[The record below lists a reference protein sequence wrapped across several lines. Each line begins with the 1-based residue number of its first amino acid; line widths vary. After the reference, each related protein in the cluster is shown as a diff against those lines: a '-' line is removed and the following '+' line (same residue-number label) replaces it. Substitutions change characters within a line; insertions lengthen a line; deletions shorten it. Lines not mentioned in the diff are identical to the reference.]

1 MKLNSTLLL
10 CYFLS
15 KIKKL
20 WMISIVAVASSQL
33 AAQPLNCTGTTV
45 MYATFND
52 TMNTKPTGIHPVA
65 FLNGAVG
72 PAMGTGPF
80 VITAP
85 DGVTKG
91 TALLAACPYT
101 GRLYYMTGMSTSGG
115 TKDIYSFNPVTGA
128 RVRLATTPA
137 SLNNYHFVKAAVY
150 VNQYIYA
157 LGVHRQPGSG
167 DQVLIRF
174 STCGASPSAG
184 CGVVEILGYIPAA
197 TVPAVNMF
205 NGDLAF
211 SGNGDM
217 YMAVS
222 KLNTATNTYTDAA
235 MYKIKYADLPVVPGI
250 GNIPVSFLY
259 DLDLLD
265 GTAVNG
271 VAFDLSGSLFVSAT
285 RPSPAGR
292 LSELYRV
299 FGNNN
304 LVKVNTFGPVPAN
317 SIITDLASCVFPGGV
332 LNKTFVTLNTEV
344 MCNKVQLN
352 WEVPS
357 ASGISYFEIQQK
369 KTDEADFHSVKRVN
383 AVQDQNDYTVTDVLP
398 VFDEKYEYRI
408 LIQTNDG
415 QVLYSNHTTAH
426 IKGNGQMMT
435 MAPNPFTSCAVIIKD
450 AKIKGE
456 VYFKIFDDAG
466 ILVWSE
472 KSRLQPGAQYYRLQ
486 GTERLAPGNY
496 VLEMQALSLQLT
508 ERKRIQKTGNQ

>member
-10 CYFLS
+10 GYFLNHIR
-15 KIKKL
+15 KFWL
-20 WMISIVAVASSQL
+20 ISIVVLASFQL
-33 AAQPLNCTGTTV
+33 TAQPLNCTGTTV

-52 TMNTKPTGIHPVA
+52 TTGTRPTGIHPVA
-65 FLNGAVG
+65 FSNGAVG

-91 TALLAACPYT
+91 TALLAACPFT

-128 RVRLATTPA
+128 RVRIATTPS

-157 LGVHRQPGSG
+157 LGVHRQPGTG

-174 STCGASPSAG
+174 STCGATPTTG
-184 CGVVEILGYIPAA
+184 CGTVQILGYIPAA

-211 SGNGDM
+211 NSSGDM

-222 KLNTATNTYTDAA
+222 KLNTATNLFTDAA
-235 MYKIKYADLPVVPGI
+235 MYRIKYADLPTVPGT
-250 GNIPVSFLY
+250 GNIPVTFMY

-265 GTAVNG
+265 STAVNG
-271 VAFDLSGSLFVSAT
+271 VAFDLTGSLFVSAT
-285 RPSPAGR
+285 RNSAAGR
-292 LSELYRV
+292 LSEVYRV
-299 FGNNN
+299 FGPNN
-304 LVKVNTFGPVPAN
+304 LMKVNTFGPVPAN

-332 LNKTFVTLNTEV
+332 LNKTLVTLNTEV
-344 MCNKVQLN
+344 ANNLVN
-352 WEVPS
+352 IDWEAPFAEV
-357 ASGISYFEIQQK
+357 ISYFEVQQK
-369 KTDEADFHSVKRVN
+369 KNGEDDFHTVKRIPSVMN
-383 AVQDQNDYTVTDVLP
+383 KTIYSETDLLP
-398 VFDEKYEYRI
+398 AADEKYEYRI

-415 QVLYSNHTTAH
+415 QVFYSNQTTAKV
-426 IKGNGQMMT
+426 KGNGRMIT
-435 MAPNPFTSCAVIIKD
+435 MAPNPFLSTAVIIKD

-456 VYFKIFDDAG
+456 VHLKIFDNSG

-472 KSRLQPGAQYYRLQ
+472 KSLLPPGAQYYRLQ

-496 VLEMQALSLQLT
+496 ILEIQALSFNIT
-508 ERKRIQKTGNQ
+508 ERHRIQKAWQ